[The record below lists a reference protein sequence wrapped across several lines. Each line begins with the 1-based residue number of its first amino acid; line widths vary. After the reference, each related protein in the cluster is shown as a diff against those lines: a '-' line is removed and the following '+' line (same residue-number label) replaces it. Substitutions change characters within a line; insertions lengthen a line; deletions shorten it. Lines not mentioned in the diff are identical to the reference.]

1 MVMSNI
7 SRRTLITSAAALAT
21 IAKPYAARAQAQP
34 APMAPPAS
42 APTSAA
48 PQDGPFKQPPL
59 PFQEAQLAP
68 VIGARTVTLH
78 YGRHHASYYAN
89 LNNITK
95 DTKYN
100 TMSLEQIIVE
110 GNKDTDRR
118 FFNNAGQ
125 AWNHE
130 LYWTML
136 KPGGAGAP
144 NGKLAQLINE
154 SFGSLNEFKAK
165 MVASAGALFGSGWT
179 WLVQDTGKLAIMNT
193 AGGDGPLTSGKTGL
207 LGIDVWE
214 HAYYLDYENRR
225 TDHVKA
231 VLDNIIN
238 WDVITSRLKA

>member
-1 MVMSNI
+1 MSNI
-7 SRRTLITSAAALAT
+7 SRRSLIASAAAAAT
-21 IAKPYAARAQAQP
+21 IAKPYSAMAEAQP
-34 APMAPPAS
+34 APVAPPAA
-42 APTSAA
+42 APTAA
-48 PQDGPFKQPPL
+48 VPLDGPFKQPPL
-59 PFQEAQLAP
+59 PFLEAQLAP
-68 VIGARTVTLH
+68 TIGARTVTLH

-130 LYWTML
+130 LYWAML
-136 KPGGAGAP
+136 KPGGARAP
-144 NGKLAQLINE
+144 NGKLALLISE
-154 SFGSLNEFKAK
+154 SFGSVDEFKTK
-165 MVASAGALFGSGWT
+165 MVASAGTLFGSGWT
-179 WLVQDTGKLAIMNT
+179 WLVQDGDKLTILNT
-193 AGGDGPLTSGKTGL
+193 SGGDGPLTSGKNGL

-231 VLDNIIN
+231 VLDNLIN
-238 WDVITSRLKA
+238 WDVITSRLNA